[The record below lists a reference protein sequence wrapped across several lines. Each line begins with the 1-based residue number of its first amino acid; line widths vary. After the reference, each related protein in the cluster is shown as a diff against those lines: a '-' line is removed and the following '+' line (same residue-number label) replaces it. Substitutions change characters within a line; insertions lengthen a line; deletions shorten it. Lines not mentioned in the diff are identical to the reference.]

1 MGSRLVI
8 LSGISGSG
16 KTSANYAFEE
26 MHFTCIN
33 NLPVFLFQQLLEKL
47 VNPTDS
53 SYKNTFVT
61 IRMEYLPTIVDLV
74 AKYPDID
81 SDIMIL
87 HAEQDVIL
95 NRYKLTRHAHPLQAS
110 GLTLEKALQFEFDLF
125 NKYRDRVNFVL
136 NTTNLSVAKLREII
150 FKRYRDPNKNPV
162 MVSFISFG
170 FKNGAPQDADIIFD
184 VRTVPNPY
192 YLDELKNLSG
202 LDQPV
207 IDFIEKQRE
216 TRENFDLITQYLD
229 KYIPSTIRE
238 NRGMIVVAIGCTGG
252 QHRSVFFVEKLA
264 ARYKFNFPVFIH
276 HRDVVK
282 EQT

>member
-1 MGSRLVI
+1 MGSEIVVLT
-8 LSGISGSG
+8 GISGSG

-26 MHFTCIN
+26 MHYNCIN
-33 NLPVFLFQQLLEKL
+33 NLPVFLFEQLFEKL
-47 VNPTDS
+47 RNPIDS
-53 SYKNTFVT
+53 SYLKTFVT
-61 IRMEYLPTIVDLV
+61 IRMDYLPQMLEVI
-74 AKYPDID
+74 KRYPEIN
-81 SDIMIL
+81 SDVLLL
-87 HAEQDVIL
+87 HAEKDVIL

-110 GLTLEKALQFEFDLF
+110 GITLEKALDYEFLLLD
-125 NKYRDRVNFVL
+125 KYKDRVNFVI
-136 NTTNLSVAKLREII
+136 NTTYLGIGQLREII

-192 YLDELKNLSG
+192 YLDELKNLNG

-207 IDFIEKQRE
+207 INFIEKQRE
-216 TRENFDLITQYLD
+216 TKENFDLITQYLD

-252 QHRSVFFVEKLA
+252 QHRSVYFAEQLA
-264 ARYKFNFPVFIH
+264 RRYKFNFPVFLH
-276 HRDVVK
+276 HRDLAK
-282 EQT
+282 EK